1 MNLYDTIGIYIWWYS
16 GFFFDLTGMNQRY
29 DWEHAIII
37 IEINMRKIISD
48 DTSMGVYQFT

>member
-1 MNLYDTIGIYIWWYS
+1 
-16 GFFFDLTGMNQRY
+16 MNQRY

-48 DTSMGVYQFT
+48 DTSMGFINSLSYGYGDLPQMRHPKKHCKLVFT

>member
-16 GFFFDLTGMNQRY
+16 VFFFDLTGMNQRY